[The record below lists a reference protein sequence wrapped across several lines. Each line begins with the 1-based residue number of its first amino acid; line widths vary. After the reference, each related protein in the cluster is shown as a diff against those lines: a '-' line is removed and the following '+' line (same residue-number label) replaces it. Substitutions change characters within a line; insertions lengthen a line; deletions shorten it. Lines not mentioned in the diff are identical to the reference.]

1 MKVYLFYRV
10 ATKTMNIDPPSLY
23 AFTENKELA
32 DKFELTRDMK
42 QFYLKKVKMS
52 EEEFTKFR
60 YDFGHCNLRLS
71 GFTTRIK
78 DFGKDI
84 VFLVTTELEEEQTY
98 LKADNILKELAKYTL
113 MDGAYFNTDILKA
126 LNKLNYFALY
136 KFYSMDEY
144 YLYNGFNPTEVN
156 HFDLGIEY
164 DMLNL
169 FFYFYGNTMNMKLKV
184 D

>member
-1 MKVYLFYRV
+1 MKVYIYYQHK
-10 ATKTMNIDPPSLY
+10 TKTQKIVPPRIY
-23 AFTENKELA
+23 GFTDDKEIA
-32 DKFELTRDMK
+32 KKFELTRDMD
-42 QFYLKKVKMS
+42 QFHLKKVKMS
-52 EEEFTKFR
+52 TDEYKMFSYK
-60 YDFGHCNLRLS
+60 YGQCYLKLS
-71 GFTTRIK
+71 GFSTNIK
-78 DFGKDI
+78 NFGKDI